1 MSVYSL
7 VRTSIRNA
15 ALVALNEYPSAQVI
29 FSHAG
34 GVEPVGSYVVINIL
48 SIDQQ
53 GHASRSTLTNADL
66 ELTIIGSFEV
76 QCQLSFVGKDSG
88 DMAQSLSQRITNN
101 PVSLEANSRNK
112 LGFMRK
118 SQIRRAPQK
127 RDTQWVEYH
136 NMDVTF
142 SYNIN
147 TQQEVDVIEAVVLE
161 DDSTIPP
168 VIFTIPEDLI
178 INP

>member
-53 GHASRSTLTNADL
+53 GHASTSTLTNENE
-66 ELTIIGSFEV
+66 ELTVSGSYEILTQF
-76 QCQLSFVGKDSG
+76 SFVGKDSG
-88 DMAQSLSQRITNN
+88 DMAQSFTQRINNN
-101 PVSLEANSRNK
+101 PWSLEALGRNK
-112 LGFMRK
+112 LGLMRK

-142 SYNIN
+142 NYIIQ
-147 TQQEVDVIEAVVLE
+147 TQQLVDVVEHAVINLKI
-161 DDSTIPP
+161 DDTDNEFTVPP
-168 VIFTIPEDLI
+168 LPTP
-178 INP
+178 

>member
-7 VRTSIRNA
+7 VQTSIRNA

-29 FSHAG
+29 FSHAA

-53 GHASRSTLTNADL
+53 GHASTSTLTNQSE
-66 ELTIIGSFEV
+66 ELTVSGSYEILTQF
-76 QCQLSFVGKDSG
+76 SFVGKDSG
-88 DMAQSLSQRITNN
+88 DMAQSFTQRINNN
-101 PVSLEANSRNK
+101 PLSWEANSLNK

-127 RDTQWVEYH
+127 RDTRWVEYH
-136 NMDVTF
+136 NIDITF
-142 SYNIN
+142 SYTVN
-147 TQQEVDVIEAVVLE
+147 TQQVVDIIEAVVIE
-161 DDSTIPP
+161 DNTKIPP
-168 VIFTIPEDLI
+168 IIFTVPPGITLP
-178 INP
+178 